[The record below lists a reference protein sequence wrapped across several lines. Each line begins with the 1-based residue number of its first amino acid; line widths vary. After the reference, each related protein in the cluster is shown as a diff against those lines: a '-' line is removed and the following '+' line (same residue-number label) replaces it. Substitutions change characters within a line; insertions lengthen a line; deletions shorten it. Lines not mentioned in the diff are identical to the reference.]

1 VDLWFGRL
9 RTIEEVGARVI
20 ADCGLKI
27 PQPVISKFL
36 YSKGEDMGLFDD
48 YDPLKGKMFQIL
60 KPEGTLQP
68 GLKPPINDQETLTL
82 YQKMVFV
89 RLADQRGLLLQRQ
102 GRFGTYAPLWGQ
114 EACQIG
120 SAYVLQRGD
129 WVFPAFRELG
139 ATLMMGVAL
148 KDFMLYWMGNEMG
161 SRAPKGINLLPV
173 SVPVGSHIPHAVGA
187 AWAAKIKG
195 DKIVALAYFGD
206 GATSKGDF
214 HEALNFAGV
223 FKTPTVFFCQ
233 NNQFAIS
240 VPRSKQTASATIA
253 QKAIAYGFD
262 GIQIDGNDL
271 FAVITATREAVDKA
285 RSGGGPTLI
294 EGVTFRFGPHTTA
307 DDPTKYRT
315 DEEIERWKPLDPMVR
330 LRSYLKGKGL
340 WSDEVETRMTEDAQ
354 KEIDQAVKDAE
365 AIPAPELKEIFEY
378 VFAEMTPPLREQLEY
393 LKSTL

>member
-1 VDLWFGRL
+1 VDF
-9 RTIEEVGARVI
+9 
-20 ADCGLKI
+20 GLKI
-27 PQPVISKFL
+27 PQSVTSTFHH
-36 YSKGEDMGLFDD
+36 SKGEDMGLFED

-60 KPEGTLQP
+60 NPDGTLQP
-68 GLKPPINDQETLTL
+68 GLKPPIADKETLTL

-102 GRFGTYAPLWGQ
+102 GRFGTYAPIWGQ

-120 SAYVLQRGD
+120 SAYVLQKGD
-129 WVFPAFRELG
+129 WVFPAFREIG
-139 ATLMMGVAL
+139 ATLMMGIAL

-161 SRAPKGINLLPV
+161 SRAPEGINMMPV
-173 SVPVGSHIPHAVGA
+173 SIPVGSHIPHAVGT
-187 AWAAKIKG
+187 AWAAKLRG
-195 DKIVALAYFGD
+195 DKIVAVAYFGD

-214 HEALNFAGV
+214 HEAMNFAGV
-223 FKTPTVFFCQ
+223 FKTPTLFFCQ

-240 VPRSKQTASATIA
+240 VPRSRQTASATIA

-262 GIQIDGNDL
+262 GIQVDGNDL
-271 FAVITATREAVDKA
+271 FAVIAATKEAVDKA

-315 DEEIERWKPLDPMVR
+315 DEEIERWKPLDPMIR
-330 LRSYLKGKGL
+330 LRSYLKAKGL
-340 WSDEVETRMTEDAQ
+340 WTEEVETRMTEDAQ

-365 AIPAPELKEIFEY
+365 AVPAPELKEIFEY
-378 VFAEMTPPLREQLEY
+378 VFAEMTPPLKEQLEY